1 MLYIMNCMKKF
12 IQCNIQSTVSIGIN
26 YITVSAISNSIYYSK

>member
-1 MLYIMNCMKKF
+1 MDSMKKL
-12 IQCNIQSTVSIGIN
+12 IQCNIQSKVSIGIN